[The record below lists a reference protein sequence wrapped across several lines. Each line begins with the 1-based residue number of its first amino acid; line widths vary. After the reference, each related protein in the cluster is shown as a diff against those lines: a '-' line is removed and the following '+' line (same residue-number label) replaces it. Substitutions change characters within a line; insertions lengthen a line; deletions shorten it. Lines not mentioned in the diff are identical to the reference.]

1 MRRMRTGLLLT
12 VMALQTLAATPLAA
26 QVGPSLT
33 GETGLFQIL
42 NAETLPAGRF
52 SLGIYYSQSDRV
64 ASASLVTPSNVDDP
78 LRYGVGRGAVTVG
91 YGLLK
96 NWEASV
102 SVGLLYEKANFRLWS
117 GVINGFDHTGGFSA
131 SQIDKIRLG
140 TKWLLN
146 PNVDAVKVVL
156 FGGAAFPTQS
166 GTDPNALTT
175 NTIDWNVGASFN
187 YKIVTFQLS
196 YFLAGDRGFASPS
209 PAIVYPNGAFD
220 NPNEVVAALGFN
232 VPIIPHVF
240 KAIAEVNRIHYDGG
254 DTRPPD
260 FTEATLGGRLSLGD
274 SGFTAAGAVRVNID
288 RWVKYGNKPN
298 NIGGILQVAYSP
310 GAYESP
316 APMPA
321 SAPTSSEP
329 ITQAPEPAPV
339 PPPVPAPAPTAGTT
353 AEPQVAA
360 APAPRPTT
368 STTDEILFDAAKSRL
383 TNIAKAILDGVALR
397 LKNNLS
403 ATCVIAASTD
413 AKEKGGDHT
422 ALGRARAE
430 AAKDYL
436 VKRHGIDAARIMTDV
451 KGDGDAGD
459 ATRNRR
465 AVVTVTFP

>member
-1 MRRMRTGLLLT
+1 
-12 VMALQTLAATPLAA
+12 V
-26 QVGPSLT
+26 
-33 GETGLFQIL
+33 
-42 NAETLPAGRF
+42 
-52 SLGIYYSQSDRV
+52 
-64 ASASLVTPSNVDDP
+64 
-78 LRYGVGRGAVTVG
+78 
-91 YGLLK
+91 
-96 NWEASV
+96 
-102 SVGLLYEKANFRLWS
+102 
-117 GVINGFDHTGGFSA
+117 
-131 SQIDKIRLG
+131 
-140 TKWLLN
+140 N

-175 NTIDWNVGASFN
+175 NTIDWNFGASFN
-187 YKIVTFQLS
+187 CRIVSFQLG
-196 YFLAGDRGFASPS
+196 YFLAGDRGVASPS
-209 PAIVYPNGAFD
+209 PAVVYPNGGFD
-220 NPNEVVAALGFN
+220 NPNQAVAALGFN
-232 VPIIPHVF
+232 VPVIPHVF
-240 KAIAEVNRIHYDGG
+240 NAIAEINRVHYDGG

-260 FTEATLGGRLSLGD
+260 YSEATLGGRVFLGG
-274 SGFTAAGAVRVNID
+274 SGFSAGGAVRVNID

-298 NIGGILQVAYSP
+298 NLGGLLQVAYNP
-310 GAYESP
+310 GSSDTAV
-316 APMPA
+316 APIA
-321 SAPTSSEP
+321 SAPNGGEP
-329 ITQAPEPAPV
+329 VTPAPEPPPAPTTSMA
-339 PPPVPAPAPTAGTT
+339 PAPATTT
-353 AEPQVAA
+353 ASSAATEQPPVAA

-451 KGDGDAGD
+451 KGDGDAAD